1 MQTGH
6 LMEESNGK
14 SVILFEVVG
23 IMSDLSFEQYDML
36 LRHPLWGLIAETLIC
51 TRSYEDGLRVADKLL
66 ELSERY
72 RTRMAQEQ
80 YLTNVKSLL
89 RFSLNMLDRLDR
101 WDEYLKLWTELRGRT
116 DLVDVI
122 RNASTTLR
130 RHYGSELDQWIIR
143 EDSSALHLQFLWATG
158 SRRNLIE
165 KKLHKQKT
173 GGKLGNMRHARPSE
187 LTTEEI
193 RQRYEFMLR
202 KAEYLEKMQA
212 LVKSLVNSIE
222 TSF

>member
-1 MQTGH
+1 
-6 LMEESNGK
+6 MEESNGK

-23 IMSDLSFEQYDML
+23 ITSDLSFEQYDRL
-36 LRHPLWGLIAETLIC
+36 LRHPLWGLVAETLIY

-80 YLTNVKSLL
+80 YLANVKTLL
-89 RFSLNMLDRLDR
+89 RFSLSMLDKLDR

-130 RHYGSELDQWIIR
+130 RHYGSGLDQWIIR
-143 EDSSALHLQFLWATG
+143 EDSSALHLQFLWVTD
-158 SRRNLIE
+158 SRKNLIE

-173 GGKLGNMRHARPSE
+173 GGKLGNVRHAPRSE
-187 LTTEEI
+187 LTAEET

-202 KAEYLEKMQA
+202 KAEYFEKMQA
-212 LVKSLVNSIE
+212 LIKSLVSSIK
-222 TSF
+222 TPF